1 MPRLDHSQ
9 RAILARARIRA
20 TGCERNSRSAV
31 RFHFMDKYPPPLL
44 RWAETGREHRY
55 LGTATL
61 MKYTIYVKRPYAMQ
75 KPIHFSS

>member
-9 RAILARARIRA
+9 RTILARARTRA
-20 TGCERNSRSAV
+20 TGCEGNSRSAV
-31 RFHFMDKYPPPLL
+31 HFHYMYKYAPPLL

-61 MKYTIYVKRPYAMQ
+61 TKYIIYVKRPYAMQ